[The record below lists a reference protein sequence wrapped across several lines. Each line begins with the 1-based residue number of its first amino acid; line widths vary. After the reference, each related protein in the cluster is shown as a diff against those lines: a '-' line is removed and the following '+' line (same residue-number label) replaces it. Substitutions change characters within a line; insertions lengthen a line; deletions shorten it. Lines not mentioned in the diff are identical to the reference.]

1 MRIYV
6 HDCTDLSPKCERKNE
21 PRQGGSHS
29 RSRDEKG
36 RGKSGKT
43 KLSAR
48 SSRKQSVADEA
59 TLTRNVR
66 TDCCE
71 SVFYGEPIA
80 SFTLSRHAPRL

>member
-6 HDCTDLSPKCERKNE
+6 HGCTDLSPKCERKNE

-29 RSRDEKG
+29 SRSSDEKAG
-36 RGKSGKT
+36 ESGET

-66 TDCCE
+66 TDCCA
-71 SVFYGEPIA
+71 SVFCGEPIA
-80 SFTLSRHAPRL
+80 SFTLSRHASRL